1 MRYGKIDF
9 DYALDLAGRAPENDG
24 PIYMVNFMKYRDVAG
39 YEGVKGAEKS
49 AKPGISGVEADNLY
63 NPSDV
68 LSKIGAQPVFF
79 GEVVAQGTEG
89 EWDRMAI
96 VKYASRVS
104 FMEMQ
109 NRPDFKEKHVHKE
122 AGMLYTIVMGTLPR
136 GEHQA
141 IDRSMYCT
149 FELTAA
155 PQQGE
160 ASNCQAR
167 LAVEGTIVGDG
178 RKWDDLTMTWS
189 DDIPVVAPREAGGEV
204 MTVVTKI
211 QTDRMG
217 KSFLA

>member
-1 MRYGKIDF
+1 
-9 DYALDLAGRAPENDG
+9 
-24 PIYMVNFMKYRDVAG
+24 
-39 YEGVKGAEKS
+39 
-49 AKPGISGVEADNLY
+49 
-63 NPSDV
+63 
-68 LSKIGAQPVFF
+68 
-79 GEVVAQGTEG
+79 
-89 EWDRMAI
+89 MAI

-109 NRPDFKEKHVHKE
+109 NRLDFKEKHVHKE

-136 GEHQA
+136 GEHQG

-155 PQQGE
+155 PQHGD
-160 ASNCQAR
+160 ASNHQAR

-189 DDIPVVAPREAGGEV
+189 DEIPTVTPREAGGEI

-211 QTDRMG
+211 QIDRMG
-217 KSFLA
+217 KSFIA

>member
-9 DYALDLAGRAPENDG
+9 DYALDLAGRTPENDG
-24 PIYMVNFMKYRDVAG
+24 PIYMVNFMKYREVAG
-39 YEGVKGAEKS
+39 YEGVKGAENS
-49 AKPGISGVEADNLY
+49 AKPGISGIEADNLY

-68 LSKIGAQPVFF
+68 LTKIGAQVVFM
-79 GEVVAQGTEG
+79 GEIVAQGTEG

-136 GEHQA
+136 GDHQA

-149 FELTAA
+149 FELTAT
-155 PQQGE
+155 PQEGD
-160 ASNCQAR
+160 ASSHRAR

-178 RKWDDLTMTWS
+178 RHWNDLTMTWS
-189 DDIPVVAPREAGGEV
+189 DDIPVVAPREAGGDV

-211 QTDRMG
+211 QVDRMG
-217 KSFLA
+217 KSFIA

>member
-1 MRYGKIDF
+1 M
-9 DYALDLAGRAPENDG
+9 
-24 PIYMVNFMKYRDVAG
+24 
-39 YEGVKGAEKS
+39 
-49 AKPGISGVEADNLY
+49 Y

-122 AGMLYTIVMGTLPR
+122 AGMLYTNVMGTLPR

-155 PQQGE
+155 PQQGD

-167 LAVEGTIVGDG
+167 LAVERAKIEVP
-178 RKWDDLTMTWS
+178 RPSPMAK
-189 DDIPVVAPREAGGEV
+189 PVVAEEAAP
-204 MTVVTKI
+204 VVKAS
-211 QTDRMG
+211 QDALLPDVPAMLSEG
-217 KSFLA
+217 WLKLSGSLAPPADT